1 MSFIQIVDYETDKAQ
16 QIDQQ
21 MRESMNATGGPMSF
35 TRLEHTQDRDNP
47 RHYMTIVEFP
57 SYEAA
62 MANSQ
67 RPETSA
73 MAEQLKAMC
82 TKGPTFTNLEVKMD
96 LP

>member
-1 MSFIQIVDYETDKAQ
+1 MSFIQIVEYETDKAAE
-16 QIDQQ
+16 IDTK
-21 MRESMNATGGPMSF
+21 MREAMDVRTESGF

-67 RPETSA
+67 RPETDA
-73 MAEQLKAMC
+73 MAKDLAALC
-82 TKGPTFTNLEVKMD
+82 TSGPSFTNLDVKLD

>member
-1 MSFIQIVDYETDKAQ
+1 MSFIQIIDYETDQAQ
-16 QIDQQ
+16 EIDSQ
-21 MRESMNATGGPMSF
+21 MREAMDAGMDTTF

-67 RPETSA
+67 RPETDT
-73 MAEQLKAMC
+73 MARQLAALC
-82 TKGPTFTNLEVKMD
+82 TSGPTFHNLEVKLDM
-96 LP
+96 P